1 MQNNVIGI
9 DIGGTKINGVLFDG
23 KKVLK
28 ELEIKTPDN
37 LFDFE
42 KNLLKLTDFLSAN
55 AKVSAVGVGMAG
67 LIDLKTGVV
76 KYSPNI
82 KFIKNFQLAKFFKL
96 NGYKNVRV
104 DNDAKCFAR
113 AENMLGQG
121 RGVKNMV
128 GITLGTGIGGGI
140 IFNGEI
146 YRGARFGAGEFGHMM
161 FSSKET
167 IESVFQKA
175 RDKQDN
181 KALAEI
187 IGVLFTNIYRAIDPD
202 CIILGGGVATDKSR
216 NFINQAK
223 AFCKKNLLA
232 YKIEPKNILVSK
244 LKNAGALGAALL
256 FFQT

>member
-1 MQNNVIGI
+1 MKKNVIGI
-9 DIGGTKINGVLFDG
+9 DIGGTKIRGVVFDG

-55 AKVSAVGVGMAG
+55 VKVYAVGVGMAG

-76 KYSPNI
+76 KHSPNI
-82 KFIKNFQLAKFFKL
+82 KFIKDFQLEKFFKL
-96 NGYKNVRV
+96 NGYKNVKI
-104 DNDAKCFAR
+104 DNDAKCFVR

-121 RGVKNMV
+121 KGLKNMV

-140 IFNGEI
+140 VINGEI
-146 YRGARFGAGEFGHMM
+146 YRGKRFGAGEFGHMM
-161 FSSKET
+161 LGKDQT
-167 IESVFQKA
+167 IENAFQKA
-175 RDKQDN
+175 RDKKDN

-187 IGVLFTNIYRAIDPD
+187 IGVLFTNIYRALDPD
-202 CIILGGGVATDKSR
+202 FLILGGGVATDKSR

-223 AFCKKNLLA
+223 VFCKNNLA
-232 YKIEPKNILVSK
+232 TYKIEPKNIVISK
-244 LKNAGALGAALL
+244 LKSSGALGAALL
-256 FFQT
+256 FP